1 MSVDVFDLDR
11 FYQGLLLKHA
21 KEYYLIPSDLVE
33 MSDRLLVIY
42 QNLKILNLTKQ

>member
-33 MSDRLLVIY
+33 MSDRLLAPSFMPKVA
-42 QNLKILNLTKQ
+42 Q